1 MKALIYTLCIILASM
16 TLFTG
21 CKKEIGPTVVKVQDS
36 IRHYHPVI
44 SGDKVY
50 MSYKIKNVGSSPLII
65 NDVQPSCGC
74 IVNQD
79 TMQIIVYSGDS
90 CTLHFIYN
98 STDNLGYVKHTI
110 RIYANAL
117 PHGEI
122 DLLFDLYVVPRE
134 LDSHDFEQI
143 YDERIIEEASK
154 DIHDNFDEAN
164 GKRGYWV
171 KKNDEDDY

>member
-1 MKALIYTLCIILASM
+1 MKTLIYTLCIILASM

-21 CKKEIGPTVVKVQDS
+21 CKKEIGPTAVKVEDS
-36 IRHYHPVI
+36 IRHYHPII
-44 SGDKVY
+44 SGDKIY
-50 MSYKIKNVGSSPLII
+50 MSYKVKNIGSSPLII

-74 IVNQD
+74 ILDQD
-79 TMQIIVYSGDS
+79 STQMVVYPGDS
-90 CTLHFIYN
+90 CLLHFIFN
-98 STDNLGYVKHTI
+98 STENLGYVKHTI

-122 DLLFDLYVVPRE
+122 DLNFDLYVVPKE
-134 LDSHDFEQI
+134 TDSHDFEQI

-164 GKRGYWV
+164 GNRGYWV
-171 KKNDEDDY
+171 KKEDDY